1 MNTAEL
7 QNNIIHK
14 ILDIKNNDLLNYVY
28 SLLKKEE
35 QKKYIL
41 SEFEKAIIE
50 ESLADYKSGK
60 TVDNDDFY
68 KKTQEWLEE

>member
-14 ILDIKNNDLLNYVY
+14 ILDIKNNDLLSYVY
-28 SLLKKEE
+28 SLLKKEK

-41 SEFEKAIIE
+41 SEFEKTIIE

-60 TVDNDDFY
+60 AVDNDDFHN
-68 KKTQEWLEE
+68 KTQEWLEE